1 MRPRKCGSAQGINS
15 VKMATCGEAKHN
27 TKDLTCT
34 VCLEEFRE
42 PKVLPCCHTF
52 CKGCLERILEKS
64 KTEQLICPQCRT
76 EHEVPESGAAGFLT
90 DFSLV
95 HDLHVLQVMQTKDA
109 SPVCGECDSTSPSTA
124 YCATCEA
131 FLCDFCCTAH
141 KKMKHCRNHEV
152 LLLQNVT
159 TESLKPSLKTRYCAE
174 HAEEALKL
182 YCENCQKLIC
192 RDCTLV
198 VHHRHSYKFVK
209 DARQAIQSQ
218 LHSLTEGAEV
228 KLAKLRKD
236 LAFAKEIET
245 FVESYPESLQSA
257 INTTFES
264 FIAMLKAR
272 QAELLSQVEDECQ
285 KDKKAIWAHKEHT
298 ESAIANLTSSINF
311 AERVLHCGNDV
322 EMLSLAL
329 QAIPRLQSLKGTER
343 KTKEMSKVAMGLAIF
358 NTHEHKE
365 LQKIDS
371 IHRYSE
377 KVCIQVTD
385 LPLRADLDAKIKFG
399 VKCNIAQLT
408 TVAGMKPKVKI
419 QYGKSKQAF
428 KEFTIS
434 EVANGWAVELN
445 LICGGVYLIIV
456 SVGKVFKD
464 NFKLT
469 VKGKPS
475 VGARVRPGPDWK
487 DSKQKHDHHG
497 TVTKVHTQSDYY
509 TGASTSVKVEWDDKS
524 FGSVRYPWGPS
535 YPIELVPTQAVRF
548 SHDAMTV

>member
-1 MRPRKCGSAQGINS
+1 
-15 VKMATCGEAKHN
+15 MATCGED

-34 VCLEEFRE
+34 VCLEEFKE

-52 CKGCLERILEKS
+52 CKGCLERTLEKS
-64 KTEQLICPQCRT
+64 KTERLICPQCRT

-95 HDLHVLQVMQTKDA
+95 HDLHVLQVRQAKDA
-109 SPVCGECDSTSPSTA
+109 SPVCGECDSTSPCTA

-141 KKMKHCRNHEV
+141 KKMKLCRNHEV
-152 LLLQNVT
+152 LPLQNVT
-159 TESLKPSLKTRYCAE
+159 TESLKPSLKPRYCAE

-182 YCENCQKLIC
+182 YCETCQKLIC

-198 VHHRHSYKFVK
+198 VHHGHSYKFAK

-228 KLAKLRKD
+228 KLAKLKKD

-257 INTTFES
+257 INTAFES

-298 ESAIANLTSSINF
+298 ESAIANLTTSINF
-311 AERVLHCGNDV
+311 VERALHCSNDV
-322 EMLSLAL
+322 EMMSLAL
-329 QAIPRLQSLKGTER
+329 QAIPRLQSLKEMER
-343 KTKEMSKVAMGLAIF
+343 KTKEMSKVAMSLAVF
-358 NTHEHKE
+358 STYDHKE
-365 LQKIDS
+365 FQKIDS
-371 IHRYSE
+371 INRSSE

-385 LPLRADLDAKIKFG
+385 RPSRADLDAKIMFRI
-399 VKCNIAQLT
+399 KCNIAQLT

-428 KEFTIS
+428 REFTIS
-434 EVANGWAVELN
+434 EVADGWAVELN
-445 LICGGVYLIIV
+445 LICGGLYLISV

-464 NFKLT
+464 IFKLT

-487 DSKQKHDHHG
+487 DSNQKDDHHG
-497 TVTKVHTQSDYY
+497 TVTKVHTQSGTYY
-509 TGASTSVKVEWDDKS
+509 GTSTSVKVEWDDES
-524 FGSVRYPWGPS
+524 FGSVRYSWGPS
-535 YPIELVPTQAVRF
+535 YPIELVPQEKSEIHPLPDDPQEELF
-548 SHDAMTV
+548 LDADEDS